1 MMKRQWFLGPLLMAF
16 SVFGRAQSAGPDPV
30 HWTFGVVRS
39 AGNDVEIRLA
49 AHMERGW
56 HIYAQVQPKEA
67 ISQPTKIS
75 FRGNPLVQ
83 LQGPVNEQG
92 NKETYT
98 DKTAGILQY
107 QYADSVVFTQPA
119 VLKGKAKT
127 RITGTI
133 SYQTCTVEMCL
144 PPKTISFSIPIQ

>member
-1 MMKRQWFLGPLLMAF
+1 MKRRCLFSLLLITFAAA
-16 SVFGRAQSAGPDPV
+16 SYAQSTGPDPV
-30 HWTFGVVRS
+30 HWTFREVHS
-39 AGNDVEIRLA
+39 TDNSLEIRLA

-107 QYADSVVFTQPA
+107 QYADSVVFSQLA

-133 SYQTCTVEMCL
+133 TYQTCTGEMCL
-144 PPKTISFSIPIQ
+144 PPKTIPFSIAIP